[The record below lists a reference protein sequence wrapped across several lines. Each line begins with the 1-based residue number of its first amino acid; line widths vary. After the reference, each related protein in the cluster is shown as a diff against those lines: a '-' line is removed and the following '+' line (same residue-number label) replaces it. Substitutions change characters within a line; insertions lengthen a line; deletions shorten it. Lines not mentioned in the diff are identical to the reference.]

1 MKKKVAIVTGGS
13 GGIGGA
19 ICSLLSKNDY
29 DVINLDIKVDNKHK
43 SIKCDVSNEEDII
56 AAKKVILEEYKIDT
70 IDLLVNTAGIFCYKE
85 RGEII
90 DISFEEWKKVLNLNL
105 DSVFLC
111 SKYFIPLLKNSQN
124 YPSVINI
131 SSDQV
136 IKPRRKSGAYA
147 VSKAG
152 ISSLTKI
159 LACELSKYKIRVNE
173 IASASVKTNFI
184 NDYFGSKNVDV
195 EEIYNNMDNQMP
207 FGLIMPNS
215 IAEMVIFLSGKK
227 AKNITGQTILI
238 DSGFLL

>member
-19 ICSLLSKNDY
+19 ICELLSKNDF
-29 DVINLDIKVDNKHK
+29 DVINLDIKIDNKYK
-43 SIKCDVSNEEDII
+43 SIKCDVSKEEDIVS
-56 AAKKVILEEYKIDT
+56 AKKEIIEKYKIDT

-85 RGEII
+85 RGEIVEL
-90 DISFEEWKKVLNLNL
+90 SFEEWKKVLNVNL

-111 SKYFIPLLKNSQN
+111 SKHFISLLKNSDN
-124 YPSVINI
+124 YSSIINI
-131 SSDQV
+131 SSDQA

-173 IASASVKTNFI
+173 IAAASVKTNFI
-184 NDYFGSKNVDV
+184 NDYFERKNMDV
-195 EEIYNNMDNQMP
+195 EEIYSNMEKQMP

-215 IAEMVIFLSGKK
+215 IAEMVLFLSSEK